1 METLEQLRGNLFTIA
16 SRCYDSLKKIFS
28 SVGAT
33 SRATLHTNGD
43 NEGVIGCIEK
53 ELGEV
58 ESIINA
64 RSDYCAMIGLRG
76 MALVLEKAD
85 WNHIKNVKEASF
97 GMAVEDIKTP
107 SKSVLNAVK
116 RFFFELW
123 DKGGRQLVS
132 SEAKEYTSEVFYQY
146 LLLVKLFYPWW

>member
-1 METLEQLRGNLFTIA
+1 METLEQLRGNLFAIA

-33 SRATLHTNGD
+33 SRATLHINGD
-43 NEGVIGCIEK
+43 NEGVIGWIEK

-85 WNHIKNVKEASF
+85 
-97 GMAVEDIKTP
+97 
-107 SKSVLNAVK
+107 
-116 RFFFELW
+116 
-123 DKGGRQLVS
+123 
-132 SEAKEYTSEVFYQY
+132 
-146 LLLVKLFYPWW
+146 